1 MDNNH
6 KYRYTYAS
14 YFATQLVL
22 AASFAT
28 YWNLDQLRCIMV
40 FYVATPIALLIIN
53 FAGVWC
59 VLSANQLLSSSRL

>member
-1 MDNNH
+1 MFTDNDY

-28 YWNLDQLRCIMV
+28 YWNLDQVWCIV
-40 FYVATPIALLIIN
+40 AFYVATPIVLLTIN

-59 VLSANQLLSSSRL
+59 VSSAHLLMSS